1 MMAGDASSHE
11 EELCLV
17 PLSGVEPAGPPQ
29 ESTGAW
35 VARTGRA
42 EFEVL
47 GLERFKGQWVRMRF
61 HLQVEPGVEL
71 AAAFV

>member
-1 MMAGDASSHE
+1 MLRDTSSRE
-11 EELCLV
+11 QELHLV
-17 PLSGVEPAGPPQ
+17 PLSGMELAKPQ
-29 ESTGAW
+29 RESIDATW

-61 HLQVEPGVEL
+61 RLQVDQR
-71 AAAFV
+71 